1 MYIKFICMNLLDFN
15 CFVINTIILEFAN
28 LTCWVFVG
36 IQSGNKQTDI
46 RKWFMKSHDKGNGK
60 ESNPANPAP
69 TNKSQPEELV
79 GILTFLSCILTLLVE
94 LVKIGC
100 VN

>member
-1 MYIKFICMNLLDFN
+1 
-15 CFVINTIILEFAN
+15 
-28 LTCWVFVG
+28 
-36 IQSGNKQTDI
+36 
-46 RKWFMKSHDKGNGK
+46 MKSHDKGNGK
-60 ESNPANPAP
+60 ESKPANLAL
-69 TNKSQPEELV
+69 TNKSQHEELV

>member
-1 MYIKFICMNLLDFN
+1 
-15 CFVINTIILEFAN
+15 
-28 LTCWVFVG
+28 
-36 IQSGNKQTDI
+36 
-46 RKWFMKSHDKGNGK
+46 MKSHDKGNGK